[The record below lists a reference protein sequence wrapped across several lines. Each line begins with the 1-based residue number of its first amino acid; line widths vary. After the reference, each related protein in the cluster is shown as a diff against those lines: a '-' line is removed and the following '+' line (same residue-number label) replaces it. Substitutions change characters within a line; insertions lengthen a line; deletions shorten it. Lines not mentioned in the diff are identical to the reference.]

1 MYKVMK
7 NLSVLTKL
15 EGTLLISKS
24 TFPFF
29 MLVALEAGS
38 PLRALVLL
46 LVSPLFWFL
55 ESIYLENASVR
66 LMIFISLVGLKISDV
81 KAVAKAVLPRFF
93 LEDIQ
98 ENTYKVFSSCE
109 GKKYVSSSLPRVM
122 IEPFLREYLSSDFVI
137 GTELKTL
144 SGFSLGLVAS
154 PGLMTGAS
162 QYETISKILGDDK
175 KIGLWLGN
183 ERETE
188 SSMFFCQDQY
198 VVTADSATC
207 LQRKDYPKPLI
218 FHDGRLVARPTPLDS
233 LAVSLWLP
241 LGILLAVFRLM
252 IGRIMPYNY
261 GLMVAATTGMK
272 IRAKL
277 PSEESH
283 ICKKHVPYSRCTRES
298 CDPGQL
304 GALNTLYVCS
314 HRTLIDPVIV
324 SSTLKRSV
332 MAVTYSISKISEI
345 LAPIRTVRL
354 SRDRVKDGEMMR
366 TLLRKSE
373 LVVCPEGTTCR
384 EPYLLRFSPLFSE
397 IAESIVPVAV
407 SAKGSMF
414 YGTTVRG
421 YKWLD
426 SFFFLMNPIP
436 HYHLQFLEK
445 ISGVPSCGNSG
456 RSSYEIA
463 NHVQKMIG
471 QALGFECTNLTR
483 REKYRILAGNDGVCS
498 E

>member
-1 MYKVMK
+1 MM
-7 NLSVLTKL
+7 NLSVITKL

-24 TFPFF
+24 TFPYF
-29 MLVALEAGS
+29 MLVALEAGG

-46 LVSPLFWFL
+46 LISPLLWFL
-55 ESIYLENASVR
+55 ESICLENASVH
-66 LMIFISLVGLKISDV
+66 LMIFISLAGLKVSDL
-81 KAVAKAVLPRFF
+81 KSVAKAVLPRFF
-93 LEDIQ
+93 LEHIQ
-98 ENTYKVFSSCE
+98 ENTYKVFSSCG

-144 SGFSLGLVAS
+144 GGFSLGLVAS
-154 PGLMTGAS
+154 PGLITGAS

-175 KIGLWLGN
+175 KIDLWLGN
-183 ERETE
+183 ERETD

-198 VVTADSATC
+198 ILTADSSTTC

-233 LAVSLWLP
+233 LAVFLWLP
-241 LGILLAVFRLM
+241 LGVFLAISRFM

-283 ICKKHVPYSRCTRES
+283 TCKKHVPYSRCKCES
-298 CDPGQL
+298 CDSGQF

-314 HRTLIDPVIV
+314 HRTLIDPVIL

-332 MAVTYSISKISEI
+332 MAVTYSLSKISEI

-354 SRDRVKDGEMMR
+354 SRDRVKDGDLMR
-366 TLLRKSE
+366 KLLRESE

-421 YKWLD
+421 YKSLD
-426 SFFFLMNPIP
+426 SFFFLMNPNP
-436 HYHLQFLEK
+436 HYHLEFLEK
-445 ISGVPSCGNSG
+445 ISGAPRCETSG
-456 RSSYEIA
+456 KSSYEIA
-463 NHVQKMIG
+463 NRTQKMIG
-471 QALGFECTNLTR
+471 RALGFECTNLTR
-483 REKYRILAGNDGVCS
+483 REKYRILAGNDGICS

>member
-1 MYKVMK
+1 M

-24 TFPFF
+24 TFPYF
-29 MLVALEAGS
+29 MLVALEAGG

-46 LVSPLFWFL
+46 FISPLLWFL
-55 ESIYLENASVR
+55 ESICLENASVH
-66 LMIFISLVGLKISDV
+66 LMIFISLVGLKVSDV
-81 KAVAKAVLPRFF
+81 KSVAKAVLPRFF

-98 ENTYKVFSSCE
+98 ENTYKVFSSCG

-122 IEPFLREYLSSDFVI
+122 IEPFLREYMSSDFVI
-137 GTELKTL
+137 A
-144 SGFSLGLVAS
+144 AS
-154 PGLMTGAS
+154 PGLMTGDS
-162 QYETISKILGDDK
+162 QYGTISKILGDDK
-175 KIGLWLGN
+175 KIDLWLGN
-183 ERETE
+183 ERETD
-188 SSMFFCQDQY
+188 SSMFFCQEQY
-198 VVTADSATC
+198 ILTADSSTTC

-218 FHDGRLVARPTPLDS
+218 FHDGRLVARPTSLDS
-233 LAVSLWLP
+233 LAVFLWLP
-241 LGILLAVFRLM
+241 LGVFLAVSRFM
-252 IGRIMPYNY
+252 IGRIMPYHY
-261 GLMVAATTGMK
+261 GLMVAATTGTK

-277 PSEESH
+277 SSEESRT
-283 ICKKHVPYSRCTRES
+283 CKKHVPYSRCKCES
-298 CDPGQL
+298 CVSAGKF

-314 HRTLIDPVIV
+314 HRTLIDPVIL
-324 SSTLKRSV
+324 SSTLKRSA
-332 MAVTYSISKISEI
+332 MAVTYSLSKISEI

-354 SRDRVKDGEMMR
+354 SRDRVKDGDLMR
-366 TLLRKSE
+366 KLLRKSE

-421 YKWLD
+421 YKSLD
-426 SFFFLMNPIP
+426 SFFFLMNPNP
-436 HYHLQFLEK
+436 HYHLE
-445 ISGVPSCGNSG
+445 
-456 RSSYEIA
+456 SSYEIA
-463 NHVQKMIG
+463 NRVQKMIG

-483 REKYRILAGNDGVCS
+483 REKYRILAGNDGICS

>member
-1 MYKVMK
+1 M
-7 NLSVLTKL
+7 NPSVLTKL
-15 EGTLLISKS
+15 EGTLLIFKS
-24 TFPFF
+24 TFPYF

-38 PLRALVLL
+38 PLRALLL
-46 LVSPLFWFL
+46 LLISPLLWFL
-55 ESIYLENASVR
+55 ESICLENASVH
-66 LMIFISLVGLKISDV
+66 LMIFISLLQRLFSSI
-81 KAVAKAVLPRFF
+81 F
-93 LEDIQ
+93 LENIQ
-98 ENTYKVFSSCE
+98 ENTYKVFSSCG
-109 GKKYVSSSLPRVM
+109 GKKYVSSSLPRIM
-122 IEPFLREYLSSDFVI
+122 IEPFLHEYLSSDFVI

-154 PGLMTGAS
+154 PGH
-162 QYETISKILGDDK
+162 ETISKILGDDK
-175 KIGLWLGN
+175 KIGLWL
-183 ERETE
+183 EMSLKLIHLCFSEQYILPAE
-188 SSMFFCQDQY
+188 SS
-198 VVTADSATC
+198 TC

-233 LAVSLWLP
+233 LAVFLWLP
-241 LGILLAVFRLM
+241 LGVFLAVSRVL
-252 IGRIMPYNY
+252 IGRIMPYDY

-283 ICKKHVPYSRCTRES
+283 TSEKHAPYSRCICGS
-298 CDPGQL
+298 CDPGQF
-304 GALNTLYVCS
+304 GALNALYVCS
-314 HRTLIDPVIV
+314 HRTLIDPVIL
-324 SSTLKRSV
+324 SSTLKRNV
-332 MAVTYSISKISEI
+332 MAVTYSLSKISEI

-354 SRDRVKDGEMMR
+354 SRDRVKDGDLMKK
-366 TLLRKSE
+366 LLKKSD

-407 SAKGSMF
+407 SAEGSMF

-421 YKWLD
+421 YKSLD
-426 SFFFLMNPIP
+426 SFFFLMNPNP
-436 HYHLQFLEK
+436 HYHLE
-445 ISGVPSCGNSG
+445 CGTSE

-463 NHVQKMIG
+463 NLAQKMIG

-483 REKYRILAGNDGVCS
+483 REKYRILAGNDGICS

>member
-1 MYKVMK
+1 MM
-7 NLSVLTKL
+7 NPSVLTKL
-15 EGTLLISKS
+15 EGTLLIFKS
-24 TFPFF
+24 TFPYF

-38 PLRALVLL
+38 PLRALLL
-46 LVSPLFWFL
+46 LLISPLLWFL
-55 ESIYLENASVR
+55 ESICLENASVH
-66 LMIFISLVGLKISDV
+66 LMIFISLVGLKVSDV
-81 KAVAKAVLPRFF
+81 KSVAKAVLPRFF
-93 LEDIQ
+93 LENIQ
-98 ENTYKVFSSCE
+98 ENTYKVFSSCG
-109 GKKYVSSSLPRVM
+109 GKKYVSSSLPRIM
-122 IEPFLREYLSSDFVI
+122 IEPFLHEYLSSDFVI

-154 PGLMTGAS
+154 PGH
-162 QYETISKILGDDK
+162 ETISKILGDDK

-183 ERETE
+183 EPETD
-188 SSMFFCQDQY
+188 SSVFFCQEQY
-198 VVTADSATC
+198 ILPAESSTC

-233 LAVSLWLP
+233 LAVFLWLP
-241 LGILLAVFRLM
+241 LGVFLAVSRVL
-252 IGRIMPYNY
+252 IGRIMPYDY

-283 ICKKHVPYSRCTRES
+283 TSEKHAPYSRCICGS
-298 CDPGQL
+298 CDPGQF

-314 HRTLIDPVIV
+314 HRTLIDPVIL
-324 SSTLKRSV
+324 SSTLKRNV
-332 MAVTYSISKISEI
+332 MAVTYSLSKISEI

-354 SRDRVKDGEMMR
+354 SRDRVKDGDLMKK
-366 TLLRKSE
+366 LLKKSD

-407 SAKGSMF
+407 SAEGSMF

-421 YKWLD
+421 YKSLD
-426 SFFFLMNPIP
+426 SFFFLMNPNP
-436 HYHLQFLEK
+436 HYHLEFLEK
-445 ISGVPSCGNSG
+445 ILGAPRCGTSE

-463 NHVQKMIG
+463 NLAQKMIG

-483 REKYRILAGNDGVCS
+483 REKYRILAGNDGICS